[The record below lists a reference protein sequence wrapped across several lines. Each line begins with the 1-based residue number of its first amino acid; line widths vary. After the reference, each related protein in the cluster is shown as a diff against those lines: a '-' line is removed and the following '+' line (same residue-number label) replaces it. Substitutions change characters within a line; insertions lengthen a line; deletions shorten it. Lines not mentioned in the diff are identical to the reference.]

1 MNIIDLT
8 QGAYPGF
15 VEWCKGYED
24 RYSNKRWTAAAFSSD
39 FRIMFNNTKPNV
51 DFLMNSVPVF
61 LVDKGISE
69 TDVPLPGC
77 HRIIHVPN
85 DKKLVPV
92 EPNNPQKKTIDILGL
107 YEHDNSRDFLP
118 RRIFV
123 WIDKI
128 GDCPLEHIEKCIEK
142 HPKCLFKL
150 DEMAKALFDVVLT
163 HERGHA
169 LMDVELYGET
179 PSPQFTYDMYYY
191 FFIEEA
197 YANAYA
203 LTTTMKK
210 FNDSQK
216 KFIKLFVDNQP
227 NGYKD
232 GWKLYEDGCYNYS
245 QWMIIKSKKHF
256 TSKKQLLD
264 VFWKTKDFSVLSR

>member
-61 LVDKGISE
+61 LVGNVDKFGIKLSD

-77 HRIIHVPN
+77 HKIIHVPK
-85 DKKLVPV
+85 DEKLIPV
-92 EPNNPQKKTIDILGL
+92 ELNSPRKKTIGILGL
-107 YEHDNSRDFLP
+107 YEHDDSRDFLP
-118 RRIFV
+118 RRIFI

-128 GDCPLEHIEKCIEK
+128 QNLAKGID
-142 HPKCLFKL
+142 
-150 DEMAKALFDVVLT
+150 DDAKALFDVVLS

-169 LMDVELYGET
+169 LMDVGLYGET
-179 PSPQFTYDMYYY
+179 PSEQFTYDMYNY

-216 KFIKLFVDNQP
+216 EFIKIFVNNQP

-245 QWMIIKSKKHF
+245 QWMIIKSDKYYK
-256 TSKKQLLD
+256 SKKQLLD
-264 VFWKTKDFSVLSR
+264 VFWETKDFSVLSK

>member
-8 QGAYPGF
+8 QGAVPAL
-15 VEWCKGYED
+15 VEWSKSYEARYAD
-24 RYSNKRWTAAAFSSD
+24 RQWTAAAFSSD

-61 LVDKGISE
+61 LVNQRLSE

-85 DKKLVPV
+85 DKKLVPIK
-92 EPNNPQKKTIDILGL
+92 PNNPQKETIDILGL
-107 YEHDNSRDFLP
+107 YEHDDSRDFLP
-118 RRIFV
+118 RRIFI

-128 GDCPLEHIEKCIEK
+128 QNRAKGND
-142 HPKCLFKL
+142 
-150 DEMAKALFDVVLT
+150 DNAKALFDFVLT

-179 PSPQFTYDMYYY
+179 PSPQFTYDMYKY

-210 FNDSQK
+210 FIDSQK
-216 KFIKLFVDNQP
+216 KFIEVFVNNQP

-232 GWKLYEDGCYNYS
+232 GWKLYEQGCYNYS
-245 QWMIIKSKKHF
+245 QWMIIKSNQYYK
-256 TSKKQLLD
+256 SKIQLLNN
-264 VFWKTKDFSVLSR
+264 FWTTKDFSVLSQ